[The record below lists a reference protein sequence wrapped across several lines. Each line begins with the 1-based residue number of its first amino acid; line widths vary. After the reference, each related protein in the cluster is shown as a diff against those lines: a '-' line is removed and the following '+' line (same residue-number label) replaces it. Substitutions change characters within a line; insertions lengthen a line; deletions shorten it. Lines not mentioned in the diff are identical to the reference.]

1 MVPKIQPVP
10 VIKIHKKRENQMKD
24 KLLKLSVMLQIL
36 KDENGQ
42 DLIEYALVVALIAFA
57 ATAGMSTLA
66 TDINLAFTHIGTKV
80 TNYIT

>member
-1 MVPKIQPVP
+1 MQQ
-10 VIKIHKKRENQMKD
+10 R
-24 KLLKLSVMLQIL
+24 LLKLSVMLQIL

-66 TDINLAFTHIGTKV
+66 TDINTAFSNMGTKV
-80 TNYIT
+80 TGYIT

>member
-1 MVPKIQPVP
+1 
-10 VIKIHKKRENQMKD
+10 MKD
-24 KLLKLSVMLQIL
+24 RLLKLSVMLQIL

-66 TDINLAFTHIGTKV
+66 TDINIAFTNMGTKV